1 VLPSLLFSASAII
14 IAFYYCLVQL
24 SWVLMD
30 WNGIAA
36 INNFRYSRS
45 CITTLYYILSY
56 RAAQQIKNK
65 YLMPTH
71 GTEKSHLSQ
80 LFMKSNFMNQSP
92 RNRSNKRYAL
102 SPTSMPESMY
112 REVRVC
118 RIQTQPTHPP
128 GIIRLHLY
136 VLYCNSCVCE
146 IIGKLPS
153 QCSYVCPRFWKFIC
167 IHRPATYGPGTRSK
181 ACASFLNPPSQRRHA

>member
-1 VLPSLLFSASAII
+1 VLPSLLFSTSAII

-71 GTEKSHLSQ
+71 GTEKSHPSQFTHEINHPEIDLIKDTRYPRHQCLSQ
-80 LFMKSNFMNQSP
+80 CIERCGFVVSK
-92 RNRSNKRYAL
+92 
-102 SPTSMPESMY
+102 
-112 REVRVC
+112 
-118 RIQTQPTHPP
+118 
-128 GIIRLHLY
+128 
-136 VLYCNSCVCE
+136 
-146 IIGKLPS
+146 PS
-153 QCSYVCPRFWKFIC
+153 QLIHQVSFDCIC
-167 IHRPATYGPGTRSK
+167 TYCTVIHAYMR
-181 ACASFLNPPSQRRHA
+181 